1 MRRHPNF
8 AAAAAI
14 LEPLVRVVFSGVL
27 VLWSLASLTCDCLA
41 AYDVNTI
48 DQRTYGPCSQAIAAI
63 NGPVNIKQN
72 CILISFK
79 EFVDNYR
86 KTESELRERGIAGDL
101 EALNHANALR
111 RKLDDPDE
119 LYAGFAAAARKYLGE
134 LDAVENDVGFETVRE
149 AAVGKP
155 GAPKSIIDGLASKG
169 KTMTA
174 LSYVVRLGELLE
186 AQGNLPGAVTVY
198 DEAIRTLPPSG
209 EILRRKASVFI
220 ELSKA
225 SNAIAML
232 EAALKTDDKQQKLT
246 PADLA
251 HIYSALGEAY
261 QDIGKLDTSI
271 DRFRMAKQLARSAV
285 RDGSL
290 TQVQYASILNDS
302 AGPAIRS
309 RNFTEAQESLC
320 VALAS
325 FQSSNANE
333 RAAITSEL
341 NLAVVLR
348 ELGRWGDA
356 KLVLQHTIHRIAQLP
371 SIDPFHGFLPLFA
384 GILDYLSGDDAA
396 TFNHLQEAQNFF
408 EPAYKQSRAYSLR
421 LGRIY
426 DIRGRVSY
434 RNGDLAGASSAFAS
448 AGRYF
453 NEALGDTSIDG
464 SIVIFWTA
472 LVAFEAQDKMAAEA
486 NSKNFENIVG
496 KLNLTDG
503 PWPSY
508 QEFLGE
514 ATKRLTEADK
524 QRPTKLESILDALL
538 HLEHASGAYDTTT
551 DAAIIFLLRFP
562 LRPPVK
568 LSTSEIDRFRAQRGA
583 RRATS
588 LAVAKAFDDICAA
601 NPQK

>member
-1 MRRHPNF
+1 M
-8 AAAAAI
+8 I
-14 LEPLVRVVFSGVL
+14 LDPGVRVVFFGVF
-27 VLWSLASLTCDCLA
+27 VLWSLVSLTCESLA
-41 AYDVNTI
+41 AYDAQTI

-63 NGPVNIKQN
+63 DGPVNIKQN

-86 KTESELRERGIAGDL
+86 ITENELRQRGIAGDVD
-101 EALNHANALR
+101 ALNQANALR

-119 LYAGFAAAARKYLGE
+119 LYAGFATVARKYLGE

-155 GAPKSIIDGLASKG
+155 GAQKTIIDGLASKG

-246 PADLA
+246 SADLA

-320 VALAS
+320 AALAS
-325 FQSSNANE
+325 YQSSNANE

-356 KLVLQHTIHRIAQLP
+356 KFVLQHTIYRIAQLP
-371 SIDPFHGFLPLFA
+371 SSDPFHGFLPLFA
-384 GILDYLSGDDAA
+384 GILDYLSGDDTA
-396 TFNHLQEAQNFF
+396 TFNHLQEAQDFF

-434 RNGDLAGASSAFAS
+434 RNGNLAGASSAFAS

-464 SIVIFWTA
+464 SIVNFWTA

-496 KLNLTDG
+496 KLNLSDG

-508 QEFLGE
+508 REFLGE
-514 ATKRLTEADK
+514 AAQLLTDADK

-538 HLEHASGAYDTTT
+538 HLEQASGAYDTTT
-551 DAAIIFLLRFP
+551 DAAIIFLLRLP

-568 LSTSEIDRFRAQRGA
+568 LSTSDVDRFRAQRGA
-583 RRATS
+583 RRGTS
-588 LAVAKAFDDICAA
+588 LAAAKAFDEICAA